1 MAALWNLLAGYAG
14 MISFGQQAYIGIGA
28 YVVWLVGKA
37 GVSVEVQRTRW
48 LAYVLAAVGFGAVGG
63 MLIVSTLN
71 IDPATVFNSD
81 ASG

>member
-1 MAALWNLLAGYAG
+1 MAALWNLLAGCAG

-28 YVVWLVGKA
+28 YVVW
-37 GVSVEVQRTRW
+37 RTRW

-71 IDPATVFNSD
+71 IDPATVFSSD